1 MTTFWTPPLFYNNFA
16 HISSKKQT
24 MSKREQIL
32 QTTLELITELGFHA
46 TPMSLIIKKSEVAA
60 GTIYHYF
67 ESKEQLIDT
76 LYNEIKA
83 EMGKAIIQDISEYQ
97 NYKDKFTAIL
107 KNLFYFFIQNP
118 KKFEFIENYSNSPL
132 VYKEI
137 KAINRRHYQ
146 EAIDFI
152 ESGISIGI
160 LRKMPVLLI
169 LNLIFGNISTL
180 VKMILHEEIN
190 YSEELLEITIQ
201 CSWDSIKIV

>member
-1 MTTFWTPPLFYNNFA
+1 
-16 HISSKKQT
+16 

-46 TPMSLIIKKSEVAA
+46 TPMSLIIKKSGVAA

-67 ESKEQLIDT
+67 EGKEQLIDT
-76 LYNEIKA
+76 LYNELKS
-83 EMGKAIIQDISEYQ
+83 EMGKAIIQDISEHQ

-146 EAIDFI
+146 EAIEFI
-152 ESGISIGI
+152 ESGIRIGI
-160 LRKMPVLLI
+160 LRKMPVVLI

-190 YSEELLEITIQ
+190 NTNNILDLVIQ
-201 CSWDSIKIV
+201 SSWDSVKIF